1 MQKITHT
8 LTRRPKILFEDIK
21 IQHTVF
27 ALPFAFMAAFM
38 AAEGVPPLSVIIWI
52 LGAMA
57 GGRSGAMVF
66 NRMVDMKFDREN
78 PRTTGRA
85 LPSGRAAMGE
95 YIFFLLLA
103 VLLFEF
109 SCYMLNPLTLKLS
122 PIALLIIFGYSL
134 TKRFTPY
141 SHFFLGLALGIV
153 PVGAWVAVR
162 EEISAKSVI
171 LMLAIIFWLAGLDI
185 IYSCQ
190 DVDFDKR
197 AGLFSFPASY
207 GIERSLRLSSIF
219 HIVMLLFLLSL
230 YFLYNLFGGI
240 YLAGL
245 FLVTSLLTYEHSIV
259 RPDDLSRVNVAF
271 FKVNGLVSIL
281 ISLAAIADIFL

>member
-1 MQKITHT
+1 
-8 LTRRPKILFEDIK
+8 
-21 IQHTVF
+21 
-27 ALPFAFMAAFM
+27 MASFM
-38 AAEGVPPLSVIIWI
+38 AAEGFPPIRVIIWI
-52 LGAMA
+52 LGAMV

-66 NRMVDMKFDREN
+66 NRMVDIKFDREN
-78 PRTTGRA
+78 PRTAGRA
-85 LPSGRAAMGE
+85 LPSGRATIWE
-95 YIFFLLLA
+95 YIFFLILSI
-103 VLLFEF
+103 LLFEF
-109 SCYMLNPLTLKLS
+109 SCYMLNPLALKLS

-134 TKRFTPY
+134 TKRVTPY

-190 DVDFDKR
+190 DAGFDKR

-219 HIVMLLFLLSL
+219 HVVMLLFLSSL
-230 YFLYNLFGGI
+230 YFLYNFFGEI
-240 YLAGL
+240 YLVGL
-245 FLVTSLLTYEHSIV
+245 LLVTILLMYEHSIV
-259 RPDDLSRVNVAF
+259 RADDLSKVNLAF
-271 FKVNGLVSIL
+271 FKVNGVVSIL